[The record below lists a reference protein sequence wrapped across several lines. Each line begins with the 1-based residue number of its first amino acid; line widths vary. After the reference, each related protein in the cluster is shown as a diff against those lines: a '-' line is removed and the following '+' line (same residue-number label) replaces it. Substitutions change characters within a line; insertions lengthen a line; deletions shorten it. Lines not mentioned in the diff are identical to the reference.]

1 MGGSGAISIS
11 TLGSASGCS
20 KDVVAETK
28 RGRGRPRK
36 KVTFS
41 VPINN
46 PSTVSPIRKRGR
58 PVGSVKKEEGSHNP
72 STSTQKRKRG
82 RPVGSG
88 RKSKGKEEHTDIGML
103 ML

>member
-1 MGGSGAISIS
+1 MKKAQ
-11 TLGSASGCS
+11 
-20 KDVVAETK
+20 
-28 RGRGRPRK
+28 K

-41 VPINN
+41 VPTDN
-46 PSTVSPIRKRGR
+46 PSTMSPKKKRGR
-58 PVGSVKKEEGSHNP
+58 PVGSGKKKEGSHNP

-103 ML
+103 ME